1 MNILHLP
8 DCMIAQI
15 FEHLPYDEVAKKR
28 LVCKRIDAIC
38 QRILNRGFMKMIRLH
53 GVNMKRIK
61 SKLPRRESER
71 RNHPLARHSDIL
83 TCIET
88 RISMLTMTYGK
99 YIEAKLCCFIPGKVV
114 DEVLRLLRLVQE
126 STLQVRS
133 HEILQELR
141 DISSMAIEHFDE
153 KISLALKK
161 TFIETTKQRLPSTPT
176 LTTML
181 TDSVLVTDFSTAR
194 ANSDP
199 SSSSGSR
206 SRQDCI
212 AARRNR
218 ASIQKM
224 EKNYKKAI
232 AKVNQMIQ
240 LQNKQV
246 RQMRIYVTTM
256 GDMKTQIADLRRR
269 LDESE
274 AKNREISA
282 NISQIKDTTGQIP
295 QTSPIR
301 TTHIKPRM
309 ATIILKRRISGTSTS
324 SSPPEEVDNTAGE
337 ESTEPPKRLRLN

>member
-15 FEHLPYDEVAKKR
+15 FEHLAYDEVAKKR

-53 GVNMKRIK
+53 GINMKKIK

-71 RNHPLARHSDIL
+71 RNHPLSRHADIL

-126 STLQVRS
+126 TTLQVRS

-161 TFIETTKQRLPSTPT
+161 AFIETTKQRLPPT
-176 LTTML
+176 TSFTQIL
-181 TDSVLVTDFSTAR
+181 TDSVLVTDFNTAR
-194 ANSDP
+194 P
-199 SSSSGSR
+199 SGDTPTATCTGR
-206 SRQDCI
+206 NRQDCSTS
-212 AARRNR
+212 RRNR
-218 ASIQKM
+218 LSIVKID
-224 EKNYKKAI
+224 KAMAKTT
-232 AKVNQMIQ
+232 AKVNRLVQ

-246 RQMRIYVTTM
+246 RQLRVYGNTVAE
-256 GDMKTQIADLRRR
+256 MKTQIADLRRR

-295 QTSPIR
+295 QGAPIR
-301 TTHIKPRM
+301 TSHIKPRM
-309 ATIILKRRISGTSTS
+309 ATIILKRRISGSASHEPEDTGES
-324 SSPPEEVDNTAGE
+324 SKKPRSE
-337 ESTEPPKRLRLN
+337 

>member
-28 LVCKRIDAIC
+28 LVCKRVDAIC

-53 GVNMKRIK
+53 GINMRKIK

-71 RNHPLARHSDIL
+71 RNHPLARHADIL

-99 YIEAKLCCFIPGKVV
+99 YIEAKLCCFIPGKVI

-126 STLQVRS
+126 TTLQVRS

-161 TFIETTKQRLPSTPT
+161 TFIETTKQQRLPPT
-176 LTTML
+176 SVFNHILAE
-181 TDSVLVTDFSTAR
+181 SVLVTEFSATRPTGIVTQTPQAM
-194 ANSDP
+194 AP
-199 SSSSGSR
+199 
-206 SRQDCI
+206 SRQDCLT
-212 AARRNR
+212 ARRNR
-218 ASIQKM
+218 GSIVEMKRHY
-224 EKNYKKAI
+224 NKAMT
-232 AKVNQMIQ
+232 KVNHLLL
-240 LQNKQV
+240 LQNKQA
-246 RQMRIYVTTM
+246 RQMRLYAGTVSEM
-256 GDMKTQIADLRRR
+256 RTQIADLRRR

-295 QTSPIR
+295 QSQQPMR

-309 ATIILKRRISGTSTS
+309 ATIILKRRISGSNT
-324 SSPPEEVDNTAGE
+324 PPDDDGE
-337 ESTEPPKRLRLN
+337 CSKKPRTE

>member
-28 LVCKRIDAIC
+28 LVCKRVDAIC
-38 QRILNRGFMKMIRLH
+38 QRILNRGFMKMVRLH
-53 GVNMKRIK
+53 GINMKKIK

-71 RNHPLARHSDIL
+71 RNHPLARHADIL

-99 YIEAKLCCFIPGKVV
+99 YIDAKLCCFIPGKVI

-126 STLQVRS
+126 TTLQVRS

-161 TFIETTKQRLPSTPT
+161 TFIETTKQRHAAAPSLTQIITDHVLLTDFNPARPSTSAQDAQVVRNRP
-176 LTTML
+176 
-181 TDSVLVTDFSTAR
+181 
-194 ANSDP
+194 
-199 SSSSGSR
+199 
-206 SRQDCI
+206 DCI
-212 AARRNR
+212 TARRNR
-218 ASIQKM
+218 VTIGKM
-224 EKNYKKAI
+224 EQRYNRAMN
-232 AKVNQMIQ
+232 KVNRLIQ

-246 RQMRIYVTTM
+246 RLMRANVTNMTEM
-256 GDMKTQIADLRRR
+256 RTQIADLRRR

-282 NISQIKDTTGQIP
+282 NISQIKETGQIP
-295 QTSPIR
+295 QSAPIR
-301 TTHIKPRM
+301 TSHIKPRM
-309 ATIILKRRISGTSTS
+309 ATIILKRRISGS
-324 SSPPEEVDNTAGE
+324 SAAPDEAGE
-337 ESTEPPKRLRLN
+337 SSKKLRPVE